1 MEKYPWVHGEMMYL
15 LENKYK
21 KHSLLLFLTFFFF
34 TFFEF
39 FFISHGDC
47 EDLSSKDLL
56 SIGRLN
62 YYELKEAF
70 DNWDLGLYGS
80 RKYYRR
86 RLNSFL
92 TKKIGEYIRTEMDY
106 KISIYDL
113 VEKKY
118 YSSDLYNQ
126 KWLHIHGE
134 ADKESLKYLI
144 GKGDNFIRD
153 MELKKYLFFISGKIK
168 TFRIRESDYGRSI
181 HLYLESVKIS
191 DSVNQ

>member
-1 MEKYPWVHGEMMYL
+1 MMSL

-21 KHSLLLFLTFFFF
+21 KHFLLLFF
-34 TFFEF
+34 TFFIF
-39 FFISHGDC
+39 SLISHGDC
-47 EDLSSKDLL
+47 EDLS

-70 DNWDLGLYGS
+70 DKWDLGLYGS
-80 RKYYRR
+80 RKYYRS

-92 TKKIGEYIRTEMDY
+92 TKKIGAYVMTEMDY
-106 KISIYDL
+106 KISVYDL

-118 YSSDLYNQ
+118 YSSDLYNH

-144 GKGDNFIRD
+144 EKWDNYIKD
-153 MELKKYLFFISGKIK
+153 IELKKYLFFISGKIK
-168 TFRIRESDYGRSI
+168 KFKIHESDYGRSI

-191 DSVNQ
+191 DNVNK